1 MLNFKIGDTELYPL
15 ADSSEKEFT
24 VYSHPESYRVSFRSI
39 NQSFSSN
46 QVVLVDENV
55 KNLYGI
61 KHDKLISIK
70 PSEDIKSIETV
81 LDICEKLLEFKFDKG
96 NELVVIGGGIT
107 QDLGAYT
114 AKTFK
119 RGIKWT
125 YIPTTLLSQCDSC
138 IGGKTALNF
147 KQYKNQLALFSAP
160 NRVIIDSNYIK
171 TLNRDDMISG
181 MGEIVKLFLTGGSY
195 YVDNFKSFWYV
206 KSLGSDLTTVKLF
219 RGVFKKFKFLNKLS
233 L

>member
-96 NELVVIGGGIT
+96 NELVGIGGGIT
-107 QDLGAYT
+107 QD
-114 AKTFK
+114 
-119 RGIKWT
+119 
-125 YIPTTLLSQCDSC
+125 
-138 IGGKTALNF
+138 
-147 KQYKNQLALFSAP
+147 
-160 NRVIIDSNYIK
+160 
-171 TLNRDDMISG
+171 
-181 MGEIVKLFLTGGSY
+181 
-195 YVDNFKSFWYV
+195 
-206 KSLGSDLTTVKLF
+206 
-219 RGVFKKFKFLNKLS
+219 
-233 L
+233 